1 MNKKASFKS
10 WLPWII
16 ATIAVIIIFHISY
29 GLSALQPSNV
39 SWLMTVRHDWG
50 THYLGWAF
58 YKNEPWQFPLGKV
71 DGYNFPV
78 GTNVGYTDSI
88 PLLAIFFKV
97 FAPLLSSDFQ
107 YFGIWLFLC
116 HLLAA
121 YFTIRLLRVFNIN
134 WVVTIAA
141 SVFIAANPVLLY
153 RGMHPALCGHWM
165 LIACIYFYFLDKQSS
180 NWKKILLY
188 QFLLVSFSATINPYL
203 CAMVIGFSFATPVKL
218 CCYKNY
224 FSWKYLL
231 VYIAASLFS
240 VWLLWF
246 IMGMVSFGSQENFG
260 IPGAYGLYG
269 FNLNGLF
276 NSAGYSPI
284 LPQLKQVSWHQYEG
298 YMYLGAGMLLLL
310 MLFIFYSAYNL
321 IVRGINKKK
330 TAKVKL
336 TKGYGNLP
344 LWILILTYTIF
355 ATTFVFTFNDKVLL
369 QIQVPE
375 SFRQLEEIFRAS
387 ARFFWVPYYSIILFT
402 LIGLA
407 RSRVKPIISTSLI
420 ALGLV
425 IQLYDVNRLL
435 RSKNMTYGAYNSPM
449 KNEDWIK
456 LMSRFDEILFFPA
469 FNSPKI
475 RDMAYQD
482 FSYLALKAGRP
493 VNLAYVGREDSRALK
508 TFADNLTETVASGVL
523 SPKALYITDSAN
535 LSYFSKA
542 ILSHSA
548 FLDSLD
554 GCFYIFSGGQ
564 KNTSTN
570 DSLAIKSKNI
580 LAKVL
585 KNSHQAAF
593 VETGSLPVVDNGA
606 IRYNIES
613 MNIVESVISLN
624 GWAFIDSSQNNKKDS
639 IFISLISNDQFYLA
653 AVNMVQRE
661 DVAGGFS
668 RANLAN
674 CGISFLCFTDNVKP
688 GTYKIGLAIKDAK
701 ARFVF
706 QSLGR
711 SVRIKKSDFVTP
723 VKISRLPPAG
733 RIVYDLVIEEKA
745 TSYSASGWAAVE
757 NQDADSSTINLI
769 LKSDEN
775 IYVLSTESSSR
786 PDVTASFNSK
796 YKLDNSGY
804 TVKFSKG
811 TVPKGKYQVGFLIQD
826 ARHKTETVFF
836 TEKVLLVGSDGKN

>member
-218 CCYKNY
+218 CFYKNY

-330 TAKVKL
+330 TAK
-336 TKGYGNLP
+336 
-344 LWILILTYTIF
+344 
-355 ATTFVFTFNDKVLL
+355 
-369 QIQVPE
+369 
-375 SFRQLEEIFRAS
+375 
-387 ARFFWVPYYSIILFT
+387 
-402 LIGLA
+402 
-407 RSRVKPIISTSLI
+407 
-420 ALGLV
+420 
-425 IQLYDVNRLL
+425 
-435 RSKNMTYGAYNSPM
+435 
-449 KNEDWIK
+449 
-456 LMSRFDEILFFPA
+456 
-469 FNSPKI
+469 
-475 RDMAYQD
+475 
-482 FSYLALKAGRP
+482 
-493 VNLAYVGREDSRALK
+493 
-508 TFADNLTETVASGVL
+508 
-523 SPKALYITDSAN
+523 
-535 LSYFSKA
+535 
-542 ILSHSA
+542 
-548 FLDSLD
+548 
-554 GCFYIFSGGQ
+554 
-564 KNTSTN
+564 
-570 DSLAIKSKNI
+570 
-580 LAKVL
+580 
-585 KNSHQAAF
+585 
-593 VETGSLPVVDNGA
+593 
-606 IRYNIES
+606 
-613 MNIVESVISLN
+613 
-624 GWAFIDSSQNNKKDS
+624 
-639 IFISLISNDQFYLA
+639 
-653 AVNMVQRE
+653 
-661 DVAGGFS
+661 
-668 RANLAN
+668 
-674 CGISFLCFTDNVKP
+674 
-688 GTYKIGLAIKDAK
+688 
-701 ARFVF
+701 
-706 QSLGR
+706 
-711 SVRIKKSDFVTP
+711 
-723 VKISRLPPAG
+723 
-733 RIVYDLVIEEKA
+733 
-745 TSYSASGWAAVE
+745 
-757 NQDADSSTINLI
+757 
-769 LKSDEN
+769 
-775 IYVLSTESSSR
+775 
-786 PDVTASFNSK
+786 
-796 YKLDNSGY
+796 
-804 TVKFSKG
+804 
-811 TVPKGKYQVGFLIQD
+811 
-826 ARHKTETVFF
+826 
-836 TEKVLLVGSDGKN
+836 